1 MLYSMSGF
9 NIVNKVKVYI
19 IYPLWV
25 YENIPTGNICIT
37 ALGKNFKSYFFC
49 KHIISM

>member
-1 MLYSMSGF
+1 MLYSISDF

-25 YENIPTGNICIT
+25 YENIPSGNICIT
-37 ALGKNFKSYFFC
+37 ALGKKFKFQ
-49 KHIISM
+49 ILLLL